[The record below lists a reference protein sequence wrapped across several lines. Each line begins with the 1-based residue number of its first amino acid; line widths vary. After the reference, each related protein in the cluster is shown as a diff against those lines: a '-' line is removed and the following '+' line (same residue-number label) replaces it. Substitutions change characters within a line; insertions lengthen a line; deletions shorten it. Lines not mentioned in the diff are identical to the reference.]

1 MKPFNGALFTLLLV
15 SIAFAGCKK
24 KTESTTDPNGLPK
37 AGQTGAMIFAC
48 KINGANWI
56 SNKSVNSIGGS
67 AASEIVSVHGIND
80 SRNDGFLERL
90 DIQVAGAVAGAT
102 YKLND
107 PAAKF
112 ATYTTNLGCSVSPG
126 MGQIKSAD
134 GEITFTKI
142 DKLHR
147 IISGVFT
154 CIMLTEKCGQVEI
167 TEGRFDIS
175 Y

>member
-1 MKPFNGALFTLLLV
+1 MKVFNTVFLALLLV
-15 SIAFAGCKK
+15 STAFTGCKK
-24 KTESTTDPNGLPK
+24 KTESQTDPNGLPK
-37 AGQTGAMIFAC
+37 ASQKGAMMFAC
-48 KINGANWI
+48 KINGENWI
-56 SNKSVNSIGGS
+56 SSKSVNSIGGS

-102 YKLND
+102 YKLDD

-126 MGQIKSAD
+126 IGRIKSAD